1 MPPLRGLAG
10 RWGWQKQRFGVSL
23 NQMSRISIIGVP
35 MDLGADRRGVDMGP
49 SALRYADLN
58 EHLVEL
64 GHEIQDLGDLD
75 VIIPETQHFG
85 DPHAKYLTEIA
96 AACSQLA
103 SLTLRAYESGH
114 TPLVLGGDHSIAVG
128 TVSGM
133 SEGFRRAG
141 KSLGLLWFDAH
152 ADMNTPE
159 TSPSGNVHGM
169 PMAAILGYGPREL
182 THIFD
187 FSPKVL
193 PERVV
198 MIGIRE
204 VDKDERE
211 LVKRSGIR
219 VFTMKEIDKRG
230 IGAVMDEALSILTR
244 GTDGFVTTLDADFLD
259 PYDSPGVATPVR
271 GGASYREAHLAMEM
285 IADTKKMACFEI
297 TEINPI
303 LDVHNKT
310 AHFGMELILS
320 AFGKQIL

>member
-1 MPPLRGLAG
+1 
-10 RWGWQKQRFGVSL
+10 
-23 NQMSRISIIGVP
+23 MSKISIVGVP

-49 SALRYADLN
+49 SALRYADLD
-58 EHLVEL
+58 ERLEEL
-64 GHEIQDLGDLD
+64 GYEIEDLGDMD
-75 VIIPETQHFG
+75 VIIPETQHYG
-85 DPHAKYLTEIA
+85 DPHAKYLKEIA
-96 AACSQLA
+96 DACKHLA
-103 SLTLRAYESGH
+103 HVVLRAYEQGR

-133 SEGFRRAG
+133 AEAYRRRDKA
-141 KSLGLLWFDAH
+141 LGLMWFDAH
-152 ADMNTPE
+152 ADFNTPE

-169 PMAAILGYGPREL
+169 PLASIMGYGPRQL

-187 FSPKVL
+187 FTPKIR
-193 PERVV
+193 PENVAL
-198 MIGIRE
+198 IGIRE
-204 VDKDERE
+204 VDKEERE
-211 LVKRSGIR
+211 LVKKSGIR

-230 IGAVMDEALSILTR
+230 IGSIMDEAISVATK
-244 GTDGFVTTLDADFLD
+244 GTEGFSVTLDADFLD

-271 GGASYREAHLAMEM
+271 GGANYRESHLAMEM
-285 IADTKKMACFEI
+285 IADTKKMASFEI